1 MDLIGHCLGQP
12 WPWPWVKS
20 LSGSTLTLTL
30 GQGLDCA
37 IVFVS
42 WPFRSCVICLLP
54 KGPLAEARW
63 VRVRHS
69 PHIEMKLR
77 LQRFISKDLPGWSS
91 HLAQPPAEL
100 KTLPSCSGQRKRFYG
115 LMFDPTVRDMEWFLG
130 PPPQGKLSRYLPV
143 EQRGVGFA
151 MHMKVPVCHFKW
163 ENGFLLHLPNNLKL
177 WFWPTGSL
185 KKQDFIKIWL
195 TKDI

>member
-1 MDLIGHCLGQP
+1 MACLNLYPFGCCGP
-12 WPWPWVKS
+12 NRS

-30 GQGLDCA
+30 GQGLDCV

-42 WPFRSCVICLLP
+42 WPFRSRVICLLP

-77 LQRFISKDLPGWSS
+77 LQRFISKDLHAPGWSS

-115 LMFDPTVRDMEWFLG
+115 LMLPTQQSETWSGSWVHLPRVSC
-130 PPPQGKLSRYLPV
+130 QGTCLLSREEWGLQY
-143 EQRGVGFA
+143 A
-151 MHMKVPVCHFKW
+151 YK
-163 ENGFLLHLPNNLKL
+163 
-177 WFWPTGSL
+177 GSSL
-185 KKQDFIKIWL
+185 SF
-195 TKDI
+195 